1 MNNQKKILIVGAGPA
16 GLTAGYILAEN
27 GYKVEIIEQNSK
39 YVGGISRT
47 EEFKGFRFDI
57 GGHRFF
63 SKSKEINLLWEK
75 ILPKNFRTRDRK
87 SRIYFNKNFFN
98 YPLDL
103 TEVIFKLG
111 IVESIICFSS
121 FLKAKIFPIKK
132 PKSYH
137 DWIYNN
143 FGERLYLN
151 FFKSYTEK
159 VWGLSCDDISADWA
173 AQRIKGLN
181 FKEIIFQSI
190 KKIFF
195 KKNKKKIIKTLIN
208 QFKYPDY
215 GPGMMWEAARD
226 KIIDNGSKIEMAVKA
241 IKYLYN
247 KTEKKWHVTIQ
258 NKNNDEKV
266 IISDIVICSA
276 PMRDVGMAIYPQL
289 KCLEDV
295 KKLNYRDYIT
305 VAVLIDQKKIIDD
318 NWIYIHEEKVKAGRI
333 QNYTAWSSLMAPST
347 EKSCLGLEYFC
358 NKNDK
363 LWNNSDSDLKKI
375 ALEDLKLLKLI
386 DTNRIIDFFVVRQE
400 KAYPVYDD
408 NYRDIVEKVSNEI
421 ENDYNNFYL
430 VGRNGMHKY
439 NNQDHSMMT
448 SILTVE
454 NIIYNKTY
462 NRWNV
467 NEDAQYHE
475 SDNISKERALTLD
488 SLRFVPKTKN

>member
-87 SRIYFNKNFFN
+87 SRIFFNKNFFN

-103 TEVIFKLG
+103 IEVIFKLG
-111 IVESIICFSS
+111 IIESAICFFS

-181 FKEIIFQSI
+181 FK
-190 KKIFF
+190 
-195 KKNKKKIIKTLIN
+195 
-208 QFKYPDY
+208 
-215 GPGMMWEAARD
+215 A
-226 KIIDNGSKIEMAVKA
+226 
-241 IKYLYN
+241 
-247 KTEKKWHVTIQ
+247 
-258 NKNNDEKV
+258 
-266 IISDIVICSA
+266 
-276 PMRDVGMAIYPQL
+276 
-289 KCLEDV
+289 
-295 KKLNYRDYIT
+295 
-305 VAVLIDQKKIIDD
+305 
-318 NWIYIHEEKVKAGRI
+318 
-333 QNYTAWSSLMAPST
+333 
-347 EKSCLGLEYFC
+347 
-358 NKNDK
+358 
-363 LWNNSDSDLKKI
+363 
-375 ALEDLKLLKLI
+375 
-386 DTNRIIDFFVVRQE
+386 
-400 KAYPVYDD
+400 
-408 NYRDIVEKVSNEI
+408 
-421 ENDYNNFYL
+421 
-430 VGRNGMHKY
+430 
-439 NNQDHSMMT
+439 
-448 SILTVE
+448 
-454 NIIYNKTY
+454 
-462 NRWNV
+462 
-467 NEDAQYHE
+467 
-475 SDNISKERALTLD
+475 
-488 SLRFVPKTKN
+488 

>member
-87 SRIYFNKNFFN
+87 SRIFFNKNFFN

-103 TEVIFKLG
+103 IEVIFKLG
-111 IVESIICFSS
+111 IIESAICFFS

-289 KCLEDV
+289 KSLEDV

-363 LWNNSDSDLKKI
+363 FWNNSDSDLKKI
-375 ALEDLKLLKLI
+375 ALEDLKLLKII
-386 DTNRIIDFFVVRQE
+386 DINHIIDFFVVRQE

-408 NYRDIVEKVSNEI
+408 NYKDIVEKVSNEI
-421 ENDYNNFYL
+421 AQIQQSRSFYDDFNINS
-430 VGRNGMHKY
+430 RKY
-439 NNQDHSMMT
+439 Y
-448 SILTVE
+448 I
-454 NIIYNKTY
+454 
-462 NRWNV
+462 
-467 NEDAQYHE
+467 
-475 SDNISKERALTLD
+475 
-488 SLRFVPKTKN
+488 

>member
-1 MNNQKKILIVGAGPA
+1 
-16 GLTAGYILAEN
+16 
-27 GYKVEIIEQNSK
+27 
-39 YVGGISRT
+39 
-47 EEFKGFRFDI
+47 
-57 GGHRFF
+57 
-63 SKSKEINLLWEK
+63 
-75 ILPKNFRTRDRK
+75 
-87 SRIYFNKNFFN
+87 
-98 YPLDL
+98 
-103 TEVIFKLG
+103 
-111 IVESIICFSS
+111 
-121 FLKAKIFPIKK
+121 
-132 PKSYH
+132 
-137 DWIYNN
+137 
-143 FGERLYLN
+143 
-151 FFKSYTEK
+151 
-159 VWGLSCDDISADWA
+159 
-173 AQRIKGLN
+173 
-181 FKEIIFQSI
+181 
-190 KKIFF
+190 
-195 KKNKKKIIKTLIN
+195 
-208 QFKYPDY
+208 
-215 GPGMMWEAARD
+215 MMWEAARD
-226 KIIDNGSKIEMAVKA
+226 KIIDNGSKIEMDVKA

-247 KTEKKWHVTIQ
+247 KTDKKWHVTIQ

-276 PMRDVGMAIYPQL
+276 PMRDVGIAIYPEL

-305 VAVLIDQKKIIDD
+305 VAVLIDQKKIFDD

-333 QNYTAWSSLMAPST
+333 QNYTAWSSLMAPSA

-363 LWNNSDSDLKKI
+363 FWNNSDSDLKKI

-488 SLRFVPKTKN
+488 SLRFVPKIKN